1 MFLLL
6 EHNLSFHLFR
16 IPFADFGR
24 FLCFPQKSLLWSSL
38 AYTCSLCPL
47 PYLPYSPL
55 SLSPLEPA
63 KPFPI
68 IHHLHPISVAWKFF
82 PLIFTLWVL
91 LIIQP
96 SYYMSPLQTEF
107 PYTTLYCDPPV
118 SIQQCFLFPE
128 KLLSLFNF
136 SLGW

>member
-1 MFLLL
+1 MNFEFIRKSPKHWHFLNWNYILLIYIGIIDASNYAMFLLL

-96 SYYMSPLQTEF
+96 SYYMSPL
-107 PYTTLYCDPPV
+107 
-118 SIQQCFLFPE
+118 
-128 KLLSLFNF
+128 
-136 SLGW
+136 